1 VGFLGSKLMSEK
13 PVLPAVNYHAPLEEW
28 DGPWSLVSTHM
39 SCHRYAVGA
48 LVKRMTSGPILKA
61 TSPLCKIVELLPER
75 DSSPQY
81 RIRCE
86 GERFDRVERES
97 NLTMNGSLPEL

>member
-1 VGFLGSKLMSEK
+1 MPEK
-13 PVLPAVNYHAPLEEW
+13 PVSPAVNYHAPLQERDE
-28 DGPWSLVSTHM
+28 PWSFVSTHV

-48 LVKRMTSGPILKA
+48 LVRRTTSGLILKA

-75 DSSPQY
+75 DGSPQY

-86 GERFDRVERES
+86 GERFERVERES
-97 NLTMNGSLPEL
+97 NLAMNDLLPKA